1 MEYRY
6 LGRTGA
12 RISAIT
18 LGAQT
23 FGWSVKQDEAF
34 ALLDQYLDAGGNYL
48 DAADS
53 YNRGESE
60 RIVGE
65 WMKARGVRSQVLL
78 GTKVFFPTGPNPND
92 TGLSRKHLQQS
103 LDESLRRLRTDV
115 VDLYQLHCFDRMTP
129 LEETLRTLDDL
140 VRAGKI
146 RYIGVSNFAPS
157 HLQKAI
163 MLAGASRL
171 SAVACLQLEYSLL
184 VRSPEWEL
192 LPQCQEEGVG
202 TLAWS
207 PLAGGWLS
215 GKYHRGQPLPSDS
228 RAGKGDRWDD
238 AAEQRGGERTYDI
251 IDVLRRIA
259 QETAHT
265 PAQVALVWM
274 LQRRRVTS
282 ALIGARTPAQLEDNL
297 RAGELHLS
305 AAQLDDLDRVSRLEL
320 PYPYSFI
327 ERYTRKEVR

>member
-1 MEYRY
+1 VEYRY

-12 RISAIT
+12 KISVIT

-23 FGWSVKQDEAF
+23 FGWSVERVRAF
-34 ALLDQYLDAGGNYL
+34 ALLDQYLAAGGNYV

-53 YNRGESE
+53 YNKGESE

-65 WMKARGVRSQVLL
+65 WVKERGVRNQLLL
-78 GTKVFFPTGPNPND
+78 GTKVFFPTGASPND
-92 TGLSRKHLQQS
+92 AGLSRKHIQQS
-103 LDESLRRLRTDV
+103 LEESLRRLGTDV

-129 LEETLRTLDDL
+129 LDETLRTLDDL
-140 VRAGKI
+140 VRSGKV
-146 RYIGVSNFAPS
+146 RYVGVSNFAPS

-163 MLAGASRL
+163 MLS
-171 SAVACLQLEYSLL
+171 SALGLAPVACLQLEYSLL

-192 LPQCQEEGVG
+192 LSQCLEEGVG

-238 AAEQRGGERTYDI
+238 AAEQRGGERTYAI
-251 IDVLRRIA
+251 IDELRRVA
-259 QETAHT
+259 GETGSTA
-265 PAQVALVWM
+265 AQVALAWM
-274 LQRRRVTS
+274 LQRRRITS
-282 ALIGARTPAQLEDNL
+282 ALVGARTPEQLTDNL
-297 RAGELHLS
+297 RAIEVRL
-305 AAQLDDLDRVSRLEL
+305 AEQQLDSLDQVSQLVL
-320 PYPYSFI
+320 PYPYAFI
-327 ERYTRKEVR
+327 DRYTRKS

>member
-6 LGRTGA
+6 LGRTGVK
-12 RISAIT
+12 ISAIS

-23 FGWSVKQDEAF
+23 FGWSVAPEPAF
-34 ALLDQYLDAGGNYL
+34 ALLDQFLEAGGNYI

-53 YNRGESE
+53 YNKGESE
-60 RIVGE
+60 RIVGR
-65 WMKARGVRSQVLL
+65 WVKDRGLRDRLLL
-78 GTKVFFPTGPNPND
+78 GTKVFFPTGAGPNEA
-92 TGLSRKHLQQS
+92 GLSRKHIQQS
-103 LDESLRRLRTDV
+103 LEESLRRLGTDV

-146 RYIGVSNFAPS
+146 RYAGVSNFAPA

-163 MLAGASRL
+163 ELCRAGGLAPIAS
-171 SAVACLQLEYSLL
+171 LQLEYSLL

-192 LPQCQEEGVG
+192 LPQCLEEGVG

-215 GKYHRGQPLPSDS
+215 GKYRRGQPLPPES

-238 AAEQRGGERTYDI
+238 AAEQRGGERTYAI
-251 IDVLRRIA
+251 VDVLLRVA
-259 QETAHT
+259 GETGRT
-265 PAQVALVWM
+265 PAQVALGWM
-274 LQRRRVTS
+274 LQRRLVTT
-282 ALIGARTPAQLEDNL
+282 ALIGARTPQQLAGNL
-297 RAGELHLS
+297 RAGESPLTE
-305 AAQLDDLDRVSRLEL
+305 AQLAALDEVSRLDP

-327 ERYTRKEVR
+327 ERYTRKG

>member
-6 LGRTGA
+6 LGRTGV

-23 FGWSVKQDEAF
+23 FGWSVAPEPAF
-34 ALLDQYLDAGGNYL
+34 ALLDQYLEAGGNYI

-53 YNRGESE
+53 YNQGESE
-60 RIVGE
+60 RIVGR
-65 WMKARGVRSQVLL
+65 WVKDRGVRDRLLL
-78 GTKVFFPTGPNPND
+78 GTKVFFPTGTGPND
-92 TGLSRKHLQQS
+92 AGLSRKHIQHS
-103 LDESLRRLRTDV
+103 LEESLRRLGTDV

-129 LEETLRTLDDL
+129 LEDTLRTLDDL

-146 RYIGVSNFAPS
+146 RYAGVSNFAPS

-163 MLAGASRL
+163 ELARAGGLAPVAS
-171 SAVACLQLEYSLL
+171 LQLEYSLL

-192 LPQCQEEGVG
+192 LPQCLEEGVG

-215 GKYHRGQPLPSDS
+215 GKYRRGQPLPPES

-238 AAEQRGGERTYDI
+238 AEEQRGGEHTFGI
-251 IDVLRRIA
+251 VDVLWRIA
-259 QETAHT
+259 GEIGRT
-265 PAQVALVWM
+265 PAQVALGWM
-274 LQRRRVTS
+274 LQRRLVTT
-282 ALIGARTPAQLEDNL
+282 ALIGARTPEQLADNL
-297 RAGELHLS
+297 RAGEAPLS
-305 AAQLDDLDRVSRLEL
+305 EAQLGALDEVSRPGL
-320 PYPYSFI
+320 PYPYAFI
-327 ERYTRKEVR
+327 ERYTRKG